1 MERTRMKQNTI
12 TEEAK
17 SKVDKKPDSNF
28 TSLAKFPLWLV
39 TSFVLFLASLVSL
52 IYFFLK
58 GREGKSRSQQGN
70 SSVVE
75 LPEPKRLDRDMIKDK
90 PVFNEPAADIVQPEP
105 KRNPILGWFEI
116 FISRLFPTLTAEQV
130 KTISFSTVGLLLV
143 IAVAYIAQSIFDA
156 TTVEGGLGISFT
168 LFLASLVFLV
178 YFFLRNSKIKRR
190 EEKISAS
197 HTGVELTEQKGN
209 PLVERF
215 ESLSANP
222 SVERMPYKTSLVI
235 GVLMALVF
243 AYVAQGVF
251 DSIKNEGVLQNLAWL
266 GALSESSRLWLGA
279 GIYLACML
287 TWSLAAPAMPSIDSV
302 INLPFV
308 STGKY
313 HRFIRFF
320 LYVSIGLYL
329 MSIVLFAVI
338 GENALIRGLW
348 VAGLICFILSQLSR
362 TNSHPQ
368 AEESPR
374 FQWHHWLIL
383 ALILGAAFWLRFY
396 KVSIIPDDF
405 HGDMAE
411 HGWIA
416 RNYLLGV
423 EKDIFG
429 YGFYGIPLMG
439 FLPATFSMAVFGNN
453 IFGLQ
458 MTAVLGGMLNL
469 FAVYLFIWRLFNSH
483 RLAALTTVLTA
494 INITHIHFSRIVENM
509 DPWTFG
515 VFALFFLIDGL
526 KARRVTSFGL
536 AGVFLGISMQMY
548 FSGRALAF
556 IIGFFLIYAFFF
568 RRDWIIQNKHSLY
581 WVVVGALV
589 AMGPALISHLM
600 HWEDYVGRARGV
612 FIFSPDALQHLFYGY
627 NTNSVWVVLLTQI
640 RRSLLMFNYTND
652 TSGQF
657 GYPHPMFSSLV
668 SPLIVLGLGFA
679 LRRWKDAGM
688 AFMLIWL
695 VLMLV
700 LGSILTIDPP
710 FGPRLVGIIPAAA
723 FLAAAALDQ
732 LLELGRKI
740 FGTQAFAFIAAL
752 MAIFLVAV
760 GYLNWNEYYQVV
772 KDNATPPTVAGRY
785 ISRLPLDVTAC
796 GIFNEFK
803 FSGHGTTTFMI
814 WPRKLVDVEPDAP
827 DADLEKCTGSSLVW
841 AISPENIGRL
851 DAIRSRWPN
860 GIVQKLTRHDYTLT
874 FYLVGVAP
882 PDPQFGASE

>member
-1 MERTRMKQNTI
+1 MEQPSMNRKTT
-12 TEEAK
+12 TEK
-17 SKVDKKPDSNF
+17 VKPHVDK
-28 TSLAKFPLWLV
+28 TSLPSKFPFWLV
-39 TSFVLFLASLVSL
+39 ASFVLSMVSLVSF
-52 IYFFLK
+52 IYYFFLK
-58 GREGKSRSQQGN
+58 RANPKPRRENFSDPHP
-70 SSVVE
+70 
-75 LPEPKRLDRDMIKDK
+75 LEPKQADDQPARGLDIIKNK
-90 PVFNEPAADIVQPEP
+90 PVFDAPITDIEQPE
-105 KRNPILGWFEI
+105 
-116 FISRLFPTLTAEQV
+116 Q
-130 KTISFSTVGLLLV
+130 KTSPF
-143 IAVAYIAQSIFDA
+143 A
-156 TTVEGGLGISFT
+156 
-168 LFLASLVFLV
+168 
-178 YFFLRNSKIKRR
+178 KW
-190 EEKISAS
+190 
-197 HTGVELTEQKGN
+197 
-209 PLVERF
+209 F
-215 ESLSANP
+215 ESLDTGSRLELTPETTKKIALSAAG
-222 SVERMPYKTSLVI
+222 VLLALVI
-235 GVLMALVF
+235 

-251 DSIKNEGVLQNLAWL
+251 DSTKGTGVLRNFAWL
-266 GALSESSRLWLGA
+266 QAMPEASRLWLGT

-287 TWSLAAPAMPSIDSV
+287 TWSLAAPAMPSITSV
-302 INLPFV
+302 INLPVV
-308 STGKY
+308 SVGKY
-313 HRFIRFF
+313 HHFIRSF
-320 LYVSIGLYL
+320 LAPASIGLYL
-329 MSIVLFAVI
+329 ISILLFAVI

-348 VAGLICFILSQLSR
+348 AAGLIFFILSQLTR
-362 TNSHPQ
+362 TNSHPE
-368 AEESPR
+368 AEESPG
-374 FQWHHWLIL
+374 FQWYHWLVL

-439 FLPATFSMAVFGNN
+439 FLPAAFSMAVFGNN

-526 KARRVTSFGL
+526 KARRAPSFGL

-548 FSGRALAF
+548 FSGRALVF
-556 IIGFFLIYAFFF
+556 IIGFFMIYAFFF
-568 RRDWIIQNKHSLY
+568 RRDWIIQNRRSLH

-589 AMGPALISHLM
+589 AMGPALVSHLIY
-600 HWEDYVGRARGV
+600 WDDYVGRARGV
-612 FIFSPDALQHLFYGY
+612 FIFSPDALKHLFYGY
-627 NTNSVWVVLLTQI
+627 NTNSVWVVLLIQI
-640 RRSLLMFNYTND
+640 KRSLLMFNHTND

-657 GYPHPMFSSLV
+657 GYPHPMFSSLI
-668 SPLIVLGLGFA
+668 SPLIALGLGFA

-695 VLMLV
+695 ALMLV
-700 LGSILTIDPP
+700 LGSVLTIDPP

-723 FLAAAALDQ
+723 FLAAVVLDQ
-732 LLELGRKI
+732 LFELGRKT
-740 FGTQAFAFIAAL
+740 FGAQAFTFVAAL
-752 MAIFLVAV
+752 MAVFLVTV

-803 FSGHGTTTFMI
+803 FSEHGTTTFMI
-814 WPRKLVDVEPDAP
+814 WPRKLVDIEPDAP
-827 DADLEKCTGSSLVW
+827 DADLEKCAGSSLVW

-851 DAIRSRWPN
+851 DAIRSLWPN
-860 GIVQKLTRHDYTLT
+860 GIVQKLTNHDYTLT
-874 FYLVGVAP
+874 FYLVGVEP
-882 PDPQFGASE
+882 PGLH